1 MAESCVQ
8 HSGVF
13 PLPHGVS
20 AFSEGKS
27 GNSDI
32 SHVLI
37 TSVIAQ
43 EDSVNKMWSEYMKE
57 AGEYDKLM
65 INGWKD
71 GAIGLLVFVSTDPLI
86 PMPLS

>member
-1 MAESCVQ
+1 M
-8 HSGVF
+8 
-13 PLPHGVS
+13 
-20 AFSEGKS
+20 
-27 GNSDI
+27 
-32 SHVLI
+32 

-86 PMPLS
+86 TMPLS